1 MTACSSADLATEI
14 VDLTSM
20 PLFEIRSVDGS
31 LLDQAVRQLTA
42 KVRRGECVESIQGQ
56 RD

>member
-1 MTACSSADLATEI
+1 MTARSSADLATEI
-14 VDLTSM
+14 VDLTSL

-31 LLDQAVRQLTA
+31 LLDQAVRHLTA